1 MDVSIIIPLFNKEDF
16 VVETLKS
23 IEDQT
28 FMDWECIIVDDGST
42 DNSLGKV
49 KDYIQDKERFR
60 LYNRP
65 HIRMKGASTCRNVG
79 LEMAKGK
86 YIQFLDADDLVS
98 SEKLK
103 RQVDLLNYK
112 DGFTISTC
120 RWGRLSSGETIIY
133 ENLSSYI
140 NCNSVPDFLSSLIK
154 DHGYFPL
161 HAYLIPKILI
171 DRAGQWNEHLGLND
185 DGEFMA
191 RVLCYTQRIIFSSH
205 SLALYRTHSGNNL
218 SSSSDLNSL
227 KKAMYSWQLIDNQ
240 LAIAFGQRQH
250 FYIEWNL
257 KSFYREV
264 KQNNPE
270 YLKDLEP
277 FFENVIVKSSKFSTV
292 KRRLRKRLKSFL
304 SFAR

>member
-1 MDVSIIIPLFNKEDF
+1 
-16 VVETLKS
+16 
-23 IEDQT
+23 
-28 FMDWECIIVDDGST
+28 MDWECIIIDDGST
-42 DNSLGKV
+42 DNSKGKV
-49 KDYIQDKERFR
+49 KAYIQNKERFR
-60 LYNRP
+60 LLDRP
-65 HIRMKGASTCRNVG
+65 SQRIKGASTCRNIG
-79 LEMAKGK
+79 LETAKGEF
-86 YIQFLDADDLVS
+86 IQFLDADDLIS

-120 RWGRLSSGETIIY
+120 RWGRLNSAEILIN
-133 ENLSSYI
+133 ENLASYI
-140 NCNSVPDFLSSLIK
+140 NFNSVPEFLSSLIK

-161 HAYLIPKILI
+161 HAYLIPKALI
-171 DRAGQWNEHLGLND
+171 DRAGPWNEHLGLND
-185 DGEFMA
+185 DGEFIA
-191 RVLCYTQRIIFSSH
+191 RVLCYTQQIIFSSH

-218 SSSSDLNSL
+218 SSLSDLNSL

-250 FYIEWNL
+250 FYIDWNL

-270 YLKDLEP
+270 YLKDLER
-277 FFENVIVKSSKFSTV
+277 FFESVIVKSSKFSTV

>member
-112 DGFTISTC
+112 DGLQF
-120 RWGRLSSGETIIY
+120 RR
-133 ENLSSYI
+133 
-140 NCNSVPDFLSSLIK
+140 V
-154 DHGYFPL
+154 
-161 HAYLIPKILI
+161 
-171 DRAGQWNEHLGLND
+171 
-185 DGEFMA
+185 DGE
-191 RVLCYTQRIIFSSH
+191 
-205 SLALYRTHSGNNL
+205 G
-218 SSSSDLNSL
+218 
-227 KKAMYSWQLIDNQ
+227 
-240 LAIAFGQRQH
+240 
-250 FYIEWNL
+250 
-257 KSFYREV
+257 
-264 KQNNPE
+264 
-270 YLKDLEP
+270 
-277 FFENVIVKSSKFSTV
+277 
-292 KRRLRKRLKSFL
+292 
-304 SFAR
+304 